1 MTRKFF
7 YLVKLSFNKK
17 LKSKWFIAVNIILA
31 LSLFALFNLNSIIT
45 FFGGEF
51 DKPLKVLVYDKT
63 NISYP
68 YLKNNIDSLT
78 SELED
83 KKIVVKSVSNENKKI
98 KDDEIL
104 ISLNLD
110 DNLLKAKVISD
121 KKIDSSVYQV
131 IYQGLNATK
140 QQVLME
146 RLNLDTNTLALL
158 STNIDIDRV
167 VLSDKKSQDENMS
180 LVMSTVFPSLI
191 LPFFMLIIFLVQM
204 VGGEICEEKTTKSME
219 IIISNVSP
227 KVHLLAKIIA
237 NNLFVLLQALLLFIY
252 GLIAF
257 FISSRNG
264 SLNIPSEITSV
275 WDSLSASG
283 LINDIVSLLPFLLVL
298 IILSFLAYSLLAGIL
313 ASMTT
318 NIEDFQQLQTPIVFI
333 LLAGYYLAIMAGMFQ
348 GSIFLKIAGYIPL
361 ISCLLAPTLYIMG
374 EISILDIL
382 IAIILLVGLLYLLIR
397 YGMKIYKVG
406 ILNYSNEKVWS
417 KFIKAFRKEVTNYKK
432 SSQFHQKS

>member
-140 QQVLME
+140 QQALME

-227 KVHLLAKIIA
+227 KVHLLAKIVA

-264 SLNIPSEITSV
+264 SLNIPSEITSI

-283 LINDIVSLLPFLLVL
+283 LINDIVSLLPMLLVL

-382 IAIILLVGLLYLLIR
+382 IAIILLIGLLYLLIR

-417 KFIKAFRKEVTNYKK
+417 KFIKAFRREE
-432 SSQFHQKS
+432 

>member
-7 YLVKLSFNKK
+7 YLMKLSFNKK

-227 KVHLLAKIIA
+227 KVHLLAKIVA

-264 SLNIPSEITSV
+264 SLNIPSEITSI

-283 LINDIVSLLPFLLVL
+283 LINDIVSLLPMLLVL

-382 IAIILLVGLLYLLIR
+382 IAIILLIGLLYLLIR

-417 KFIKAFRKEVTNYKK
+417 KFIKAFRKEE
-432 SSQFHQKS
+432 

>member
-7 YLVKLSFNKK
+7 YLMKLSFNKK

-45 FFGGEF
+45 FFGGKF

-83 KKIVVKSVSNENKKI
+83 KKLVVKSISNENKKI

-110 DNLLKAKVISD
+110 DNLLKAKVTSE
-121 KKIDSSVYQV
+121 KKIDSTIYQV

-146 RLNLDTNTLALL
+146 KLNLDTNTLALL
-158 STNIDIDRV
+158 STNIDIKRV

-227 KVHLLAKIIA
+227 KVHLLAKIVA
-237 NNLFVLLQALLLFIY
+237 NNLFVILQALLLFIY

-264 SLNIPSEITSV
+264 SLNIPSEITSI
-275 WDSLSASG
+275 WDSLSTSG
-283 LINDIVSLLPFLLVL
+283 LINDIVSLLPMLLVL

-382 IAIILLVGLLYLLIR
+382 IAIILLIGLLYLLIK
-397 YGMKIYKVG
+397 YGMKVYKVG
-406 ILNYSNEKVWS
+406 ILNYSNEKVWTR
-417 KFIKAFRKEVTNYKK
+417 FIKVFRKEE
-432 SSQFHQKS
+432 

>member
-7 YLVKLSFNKK
+7 YLMKLSFNKK

-51 DKPLKVLVYDKT
+51 DKPLKILVYDKT

-131 IYQGLNATK
+131 IYQVLNATK

-158 STNIDIDRV
+158 STSIDIDRV

-227 KVHLLAKIIA
+227 KVHLLAKIVA

-264 SLNIPSEITSV
+264 SLNIPSEITSI

-374 EISILDIL
+374 EIGILDIL
-382 IAIILLVGLLYLLIR
+382 IAIILLIGLLYLLIR

-417 KFIKAFRKEVTNYKK
+417 KFIKAFRKEE
-432 SSQFHQKS
+432 

>member
-1 MTRKFF
+1 MLIITRKFF

-78 SELED
+78 NELED

-227 KVHLLAKIIA
+227 KVHLLAKIVA

-264 SLNIPSEITSV
+264 SLNIPSEITSI

-283 LINDIVSLLPFLLVL
+283 LINDIVSLLPMLLVL

-382 IAIILLVGLLYLLIR
+382 IAIILLIGLLYLLIR

-417 KFIKAFRKEVTNYKK
+417 KFIKAFRKEE
-432 SSQFHQKS
+432 

>member
-63 NISYP
+63 NISYT

-78 SELED
+78 SELEY
-83 KKIVVKSVSNENKKI
+83 KKIVVKSVSNESKKI

-158 STNIDIDRV
+158 STSIDIDRV

-227 KVHLLAKIIA
+227 KVHLLAKIVA

-382 IAIILLVGLLYLLIR
+382 IAISLLIGLLYLLIR

-417 KFIKAFRKEVTNYKK
+417 KFIKAFRKEE
-432 SSQFHQKS
+432 

>member
-7 YLVKLSFNKK
+7 YLMKISFNKK
-17 LKSKWFIAVNIILA
+17 LKSKWFIVINIILA
-31 LSLFALFNLNSIIT
+31 LALFALFNLNSIIT

-78 SELED
+78 NELED

-227 KVHLLAKIIA
+227 KVHLLAKIVA

-264 SLNIPSEITSV
+264 SLNIPSEITSI

-283 LINDIVSLLPFLLVL
+283 LINDIVSLLPMLLVL

-382 IAIILLVGLLYLLIR
+382 IAIILLIGLLYLLIR

-417 KFIKAFRKEVTNYKK
+417 KFIKAFRKEE
-432 SSQFHQKS
+432 

>member
-7 YLVKLSFNKK
+7 YLVKISFNKK

-227 KVHLLAKIIA
+227 KVHLLAKIVA

-264 SLNIPSEITSV
+264 SLNIPSEITSI

-382 IAIILLVGLLYLLIR
+382 IAIILLIGLLYLLIR

-417 KFIKAFRKEVTNYKK
+417 KFIKAFRREE
-432 SSQFHQKS
+432 

>member
-7 YLVKLSFNKK
+7 YLMKLSFNKK

-83 KKIVVKSVSNENKKI
+83 KKIVVKSVSNESKKI

-131 IYQGLNATK
+131 IYQGLNVTK

-227 KVHLLAKIIA
+227 KVHLLAKIVA

-417 KFIKAFRKEVTNYKK
+417 KFIKAFRKEE
-432 SSQFHQKS
+432 

>member
-7 YLVKLSFNKK
+7 YLMKLSFNKK

-83 KKIVVKSVSNENKKI
+83 KKIVVKSVSNESKKI

-131 IYQGLNATK
+131 IYQGLNVTK

-158 STNIDIDRV
+158 STSIDIDRV

-283 LINDIVSLLPFLLVL
+283 LINDIVSLLPMLLVL

-382 IAIILLVGLLYLLIR
+382 IAIILLIGLLYLLIR

-417 KFIKAFRKEVTNYKK
+417 KFIKAFRREE
-432 SSQFHQKS
+432 

>member
-7 YLVKLSFNKK
+7 YLMKISFNKK
-17 LKSKWFIAVNIILA
+17 LKSKWFIVINIILA
-31 LSLFALFNLNSIIT
+31 LALFALFNLNSIIT

-68 YLKNNIDSLT
+68 YLKNNIST
-78 SELED
+78 FTLED
-83 KKIVVKSVSNENKKI
+83 KKIVVNSINKEKKKL

-104 ISLNLD
+104 ISLNLT
-110 DNLLKAKVISD
+110 DNLLKAKVTSN

-131 IYQGLNATK
+131 IYQGLNTTK
-140 QQVLME
+140 QQVLIE
-146 RLNLDTNTLALL
+146 KLNLDINTLALL
-158 STNIDIDRV
+158 STNIDIKRE
-167 VLSDKKSQDENMS
+167 VLSDKNNQDENMS
-180 LVMSTVFPSLI
+180 LLMSTVFPSLI
-191 LPFFMLIIFLVQM
+191 LPFFMLIVFLVQM

-237 NNLFVLLQALLLFIY
+237 NNLFVLLQALLLFLY

-257 FISSRNG
+257 LISSRNG
-264 SLNIPSEITSV
+264 SLNIPSEITSI
-275 WDSLSASG
+275 WNSLSNSG

-348 GSIFLKIAGYIPL
+348 GSTFLKIVAYVPL

-374 EISILDIL
+374 EISILDIS
-382 IAIILLVGLLYLLIR
+382 IAIILLIGLLYLLIK
-397 YGMKIYKVG
+397 YGMKVYKVG
-406 ILNYSNEKVWS
+406 ILNYSNEKVWTR
-417 KFIKAFRKEVTNYKK
+417 FIKVFRKEE
-432 SSQFHQKS
+432 

>member
-7 YLVKLSFNKK
+7 YLMKLSFNKK

-104 ISLNLD
+104 VSLNLD

-264 SLNIPSEITSV
+264 SLNIPSEITSI

-382 IAIILLVGLLYLLIR
+382 IAIILLIGLLYLLIR

-417 KFIKAFRKEVTNYKK
+417 KFIKAFRKEE
-432 SSQFHQKS
+432 

>member
-180 LVMSTVFPSLI
+180 VVMSTVFPSLI

-227 KVHLLAKIIA
+227 KVHLLAKIVA

-264 SLNIPSEITSV
+264 SLNIPSEITSI

-374 EISILDIL
+374 EIGILDIL
-382 IAIILLVGLLYLLIR
+382 IAIILLIGLLYLLIR

-417 KFIKAFRKEVTNYKK
+417 KFIKAFRKEE
-432 SSQFHQKS
+432 

>member
-7 YLVKLSFNKK
+7 YLMKLSFNKK

-180 LVMSTVFPSLI
+180 LVMSTIFPSLI

-257 FISSRNG
+257 FISSSNG
-264 SLNIPSEITSV
+264 SLNIPSEITSI

-382 IAIILLVGLLYLLIR
+382 IAIILLIGLLYLLIR

-417 KFIKAFRKEVTNYKK
+417 KFIKAFRKEE
-432 SSQFHQKS
+432 

>member
-131 IYQGLNATK
+131 IYQGLNVTK

-264 SLNIPSEITSV
+264 SLNIPSEITSI

-283 LINDIVSLLPFLLVL
+283 LINDIVSLLPMLLVL

-382 IAIILLVGLLYLLIR
+382 IAIILLIGLLYLLIR

-417 KFIKAFRKEVTNYKK
+417 KFIKAFRKEE
-432 SSQFHQKS
+432 

>member
-78 SELED
+78 NELED

-158 STNIDIDRV
+158 STSIDIDRV

-264 SLNIPSEITSV
+264 SLNIPSEITSI

-374 EISILDIL
+374 EIIILDIL
-382 IAIILLVGLLYLLIR
+382 IAIILLIGLLYLLIR

-417 KFIKAFRKEVTNYKK
+417 KFIKAFRREE
-432 SSQFHQKS
+432 

>member
-1 MTRKFF
+1 MTKKFF
-7 YLVKLSFNKK
+7 YLMKISFNKK

-31 LSLFALFNLNSIIT
+31 LSLFALLNLNSIIT

-68 YLKNNIDSLT
+68 YLKNNISTLT

-83 KKIVVKSVSNENKKI
+83 KKIVVKSINSEKKKL

-104 ISLNLD
+104 VSLNLD
-110 DNLLKAKVISD
+110 DNLLKAKVTSE
-121 KKIDSSVYQV
+121 KKIDSTIYQV
-131 IYQGLNATK
+131 LYQGLNATK

-146 RLNLDTNTLALL
+146 KLNLDTNTLALL
-158 STNIDIDRV
+158 SSNIDIERV
-167 VLSDKKSQDENMS
+167 VLSDKKTQDENMS

-227 KVHLLAKIIA
+227 KVHLLAKIVA
-237 NNLFVLLQALLLFIY
+237 NNLFVILQALLLFIY

-264 SLNIPSEITSV
+264 SLNIPSEITSI
-275 WDSLSASG
+275 WDSLSTSG
-283 LINDIVSLLPFLLVL
+283 LISNIVSLLPVLLIL

-318 NIEDFQQLQTPIVFI
+318 NIEDFQQLQAPIVFI

-348 GSIFLKIAGYIPL
+348 GSVFLKIASYIPL

-374 EISILDIL
+374 EISLLDIL
-382 IAIILLVGLLYLLIR
+382 IAIILLIGLLYLLIN

-406 ILNYSNEKVWS
+406 ILNYSNEKVWTR
-417 KFIKAFRKEVTNYKK
+417 FVKAFRREE
-432 SSQFHQKS
+432 